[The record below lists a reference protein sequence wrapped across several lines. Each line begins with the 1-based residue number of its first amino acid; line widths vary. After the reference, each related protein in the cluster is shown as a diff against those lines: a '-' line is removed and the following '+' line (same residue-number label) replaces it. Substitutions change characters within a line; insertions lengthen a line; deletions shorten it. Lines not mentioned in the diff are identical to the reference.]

1 MSVSLLKNERKD
13 IILRHINIH
22 TRVTFNDLCRITHV
36 SEDTIRRDLTELA
49 TEGKIRKVRGG
60 AVVSSYHPNERLA
73 AVYAQESKI
82 QIAQKALQL
91 IENDM
96 FVLIGGGTTIRELIR
111 LIPDD
116 LRATFITVNPVS
128 VLDLME
134 KPNIETLLI
143 GGKISPYSQ
152 MSVGGEVFQR
162 LSEIKSDL
170 CLLGTNALHPTD
182 GMTDSD
188 WETVQVKKA
197 MIKSADKTAVLAISE
212 KLDSSMRLK
221 IADLKDLTYLI
232 TELEPSDAILN
243 RYTEGVIL
251 K

>member
-1 MSVSLLKNERKD
+1 
-13 IILRHINIH
+13 
-22 TRVTFNDLCRITHV
+22 LCRIAHV

-49 TEGKIRKVRGG
+49 AEGKVRKVRGG
-60 AVVSSYHPNERLA
+60 AVVSSYHPNERLSV
-73 AVYAQESKI
+73 VYAQENKV

-134 KPNIETLLI
+134 KPNIETILI

-182 GMTDSD
+182 GMTDSE

-221 IADLKDLTYLI
+221 IADLRDLTYLI
-232 TELEPSDAILN
+232 TELDPKDAFLS
-243 RYTEGVIL
+243 RYTEGVTL
-251 K
+251 M

>member
-1 MSVSLLKNERKD
+1 
-13 IILRHINIH
+13 
-22 TRVTFNDLCRITHV
+22 V
-36 SEDTIRRDLTELA
+36 SEDTVRRDLTELA

-73 AVYAQESKI
+73 AVYAQESKV

-96 FVLIGGGTTIRELIR
+96 FVLIGGGTTVRELIR

-116 LRATFITVNPVS
+116 LRATFITVNPLS

-134 KPNIETLLI
+134 KPHIETILI

-170 CLLGTNALHPTD
+170 CLLGTNALDPLD

-221 IADLKDLTYLI
+221 IADLRELTYLI
-232 TELEPSDAILN
+232 TELEPTDALLS

>member
-1 MSVSLLKNERKD
+1 MSISLLKNERKD

-22 TRVTFNDLCRITHV
+22 TRVTFSDLCRIAHV

-49 TEGKIRKVRGG
+49 AEGKVRKVRGG
-60 AVVSSYHPNERLA
+60 AVVSSYHPHERLGV
-73 AVYAQESKI
+73 VYAQENKI

-116 LRATFITVNPVS
+116 LRATFITVNPLS

-134 KPNIETLLI
+134 KPNIETILI

-152 MSVGGEVFQR
+152 MSVGGDVFQR

-170 CLLGTNALHPTD
+170 CLLGTNALNPTD

-221 IADLKDLTYLI
+221 IADLRDLDYLI
-232 TELEPSDAILN
+232 TELEPKDAFLS
-243 RYTEGVIL
+243 RYTEGVTL
-251 K
+251 M

>member
-1 MSVSLLKNERKD
+1 M
-13 IILRHINIH
+13 
-22 TRVTFNDLCRITHV
+22 
-36 SEDTIRRDLTELA
+36 RRDLNELA
-49 TEGKIRKVRGG
+49 TEGKVRKVRGG
-60 AVVSSYHPNERLA
+60 AVVSAYHPNERLT
-73 AVYAQESKI
+73 AVYAQESKVL
-82 QIAQKALQL
+82 IAQKALQL

-134 KPNIETLLI
+134 KPNLETILI
-143 GGKISPYSQ
+143 GGKISTYSQ

-162 LSEIKSDL
+162 LSEIKADL
-170 CLLGTNALHPTD
+170 CLLGTYALDPID

-221 IADLKDLTYLI
+221 IADLKDLTYLF
-232 TELEPSDAILN
+232 TELDPSDPILS

-251 K
+251 R

>member
-1 MSVSLLKNERKD
+1 MSISLLKNERKD
-13 IILRHINIH
+13 IILHHINIH
-22 TRVTFNDLCRITHV
+22 TRVTFSDLCRIAHV

-49 TEGKIRKVRGG
+49 AEGKVRKVRGG
-60 AVVSSYHPNERLA
+60 AVVSSYHPNERLSV
-73 AVYAQESKI
+73 VYAQENKV

-116 LRATFITVNPVS
+116 LRATFITVNPLS

-134 KPNIETLLI
+134 KPNIETILI

-221 IADLKDLTYLI
+221 IADLRDLTYLI
-232 TELEPSDAILN
+232 TELEPKDAFLS
-243 RYTEGVIL
+243 RYTEGVTL
-251 K
+251 M